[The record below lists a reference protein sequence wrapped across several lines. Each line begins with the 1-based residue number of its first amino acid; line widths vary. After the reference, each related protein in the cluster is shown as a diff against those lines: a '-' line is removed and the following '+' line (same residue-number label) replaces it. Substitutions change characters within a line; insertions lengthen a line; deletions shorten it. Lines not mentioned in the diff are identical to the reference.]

1 MLSNVLDLAGEI
13 RAVIEGSDRLG
24 ADLTLMDGDRS
35 ETEAQLEASF
45 SQPDLEALP
54 RSVSIPI

>member
-45 SQPDLEALP
+45 SQPDLEALT

>member
-1 MLSNVLDLAGEI
+1 MLDLAGEI
-13 RAVIEGSDRLG
+13 RAVIEGSDRIG

-45 SQPDLEALP
+45 SQPDLEALT